1 MDITID
7 IEDYK
12 LNVRAAGIIIHNNKV
27 LLHKNINENHYALI
41 GGRVE
46 IGENSVDTVKR
57 EIKEELGKDV
67 EITGYIS
74 TIENFF
80 EMKGSKY
87 HEIMFVHKIE
97 FTNEEDKN
105 IEYTMKN
112 IEGKDYLKYEWIDL
126 DKIDEYPLAPNIMKD
141 ILKEKKFPTHK
152 INDELK

>member
-7 IEDYK
+7 VENYK
-12 LNVRAAGIIIHNNKV
+12 LNVRAAGIIIHNNKI
-27 LLHKNINENHYALI
+27 LLHRNTNENHYALI

-80 EMKGSKY
+80 EINGSKY

-97 FTNEEDKN
+97 FTNEEDRN

-126 DKIDEYPLAPNIMKD
+126 DEIDKYPLMPNIMKD
-141 ILKEKKFPTHK
+141 ILKEKKFPIHK
-152 INDELK
+152 IHDELK